1 MYVNVNVDVNVNVN
15 DNERE
20 CVNDNV
26 NDNVNVNESVY
37 VNERVC
43 VNVNNGCCSLTLLKR
58 NKLKK
63 NNSQLKSETRNSK
76 RANVLWSKSGAL
88 NLKSSA

>member
-63 NNSQLKSETRNSK
+63 ITVNLKAK
-76 RANVLWSKSGAL
+76 RAIQKEPMCFDQKAVRST
-88 NLKSSA
+88 